1 MTKTSSDTAL
11 DKKLN
16 QEIDQLNEELTPSR
30 DLWAGIEKAIAQKPQ
45 QQTTN
50 DNVKF
55 LANAKGAPLAWAASI
70 MVAVI
75 ITWGSVTGDE
85 QGVSL
90 DTVALMQQ
98 TFDQQKQTM
107 LVSFGQPKLEELP
120 QDMQEQLSQLA
131 SARKSI
137 ESALA
142 DDPNNM
148 ELINLLRWTQL
159 QELKLIEQLYAPKW
173 QTI

>member
-1 MTKTSSDTAL
+1 MTKALSDTAL

-16 QEIDQLNEELTPSR
+16 QEIDQLSEEMTPQR
-30 DLWAGIEKAIAQKPQ
+30 DLWAGIEKAIHQKPQ
-45 QQTTN
+45 QSE
-50 DNVKF
+50 KEKSF
-55 LANAKGAPLAWAASI
+55 ANAKGAPLAWAASI
-70 MVAVI
+70 MVAVL
-75 ITWGSVTGDE
+75 ITWGSVNDDD
-85 QGVSL
+85 QGMAI

-120 QDMQEQLSQLA
+120 KDMQEQLTQLA

-142 DDPNNM
+142 EDPNNM

-159 QELKLIEQLYAPKW
+159 QELRLIEQLYTPKW